1 MANPLEIVVQ
11 IVWEIITST
20 IYTFAKIAGL
30 LIQLFRE
37 LAVGPNSSPLT
48 IFIALGLFALVIYG
62 LFKFTKGEAK
72 TIIIAIGLL
81 ILLLLVMTAAVVF
94 V

>member
-1 MANPLEIVVQ
+1 MTNPLEIVAQ
-11 IVWEIITST
+11 IIWEIITST

-48 IFIALGLFALVIYG
+48 IFIALALFALVIYG
-62 LFKFTKGEAK
+62 LFKFAKGESK
-72 TIIIAIGLL
+72 TMIMAIGLL
-81 ILLLLVMTAAVVF
+81 ILILLVMASAVVF

>member
-1 MANPLEIVVQ
+1 MGALDTIVQ
-11 IVWEIITST
+11 IIWEIITST
-20 IYTFAKIAGL
+20 IYTFAKITGL
-30 LIQLFRE
+30 IIQLFRE

-62 LFKFTKGEAK
+62 LFKFAK
-72 TIIIAIGLL
+72 DESKNLIIAIGLL